1 MMRIVHFGG
10 VPGSGKTSVIVGSG
24 ILSEDVSVI
33 LNNDGS
39 AEMVRGHTDRV
50 DVFPFKSPCA
60 RVRQYRYRIELIE
73 QGELP
78 ELLITEPPGNCMDVS
93 SPMLNAI
100 YATER
105 ERFDIGPLITVVES
119 TNLLENRASRRSTE
133 GLRTFNMI
141 DESDVV
147 VISKSDLISDPDRD
161 DIVDMV
167 GSINED
173 AKVLFASTRTGEG
186 LETLRDIVLGD
197 THYNRPLF
205 N

>member
-1 MMRIVHFGG
+1 MRIVHFGG
-10 VPGSGKTSVIVGSG
+10 VPGSGKTSVIVESG
-24 ILSEDVSVI
+24 ILSDDVAVI

-39 AEMVRGHTDRV
+39 ADMVRGHTDRV

-78 ELLITEPPGNCMDVS
+78 GLLITEPPGNCMDVS

-100 YATER
+100 YAAER
-105 ERFDIGPLITVVES
+105 ERFDIGPLITVVEG
-119 TNLLENRASRRSTE
+119 TNLLANRASRRNTE

-147 VISKSDLISDPDRD
+147 LVSKSDLISDSDRD
-161 DIVDMV
+161 DIIDIVE
-167 GSINED
+167 SINDD
-173 AKVLFASTRTGEG
+173 ARVVFVSVVTGEG
-186 LETLRDIVLGD
+186 LDVLKDMVLGD
-197 THYNRPLF
+197 VHYNRPLF

>member
-1 MMRIVHFGG
+1 MRIVHFAG
-10 VPGSGKTSVIVGSG
+10 VPGSGKTSVMIGSEV
-24 ILSEDVSVI
+24 LSSDVAVI
-33 LNNDGS
+33 SNNDAS
-39 AEMVRGHTDRV
+39 AEMVRGHTDRA

-78 ELLITEPPGNCMDVS
+78 RLLLTEPPGNCMDVS

-105 ERFDIGPLITVVES
+105 EKFDIGPLITVIGSV
-119 TNLLENRASRRSTE
+119 NLLENRASRRSTE

-147 VISKSDLISDPDRD
+147 VISKSDLISEAERD
-161 DIVDMV
+161 DIVDIV
-167 GSINED
+167 ESINED
-173 AKVLFASTRTGEG
+173 ATILFTSTVTGEG
-186 LETLRDIVLGD
+186 LDALRDIVLGD
-197 THYNRPLF
+197 MHYNRPLF